1 MGNYKVIAIE
11 KKGHVAWLWLNN
23 PDKLNVMGK
32 PFWTDFPL
40 AVRELADD
48 PEVWVVVVAAKGR
61 AFSAGL
67 DLKTMGGSIGM
78 DGSDGMLGGRDKL
91 LTEIMHLQEAFTLIE
106 ESPKPF
112 IAAVHGFCIG
122 GGLDLM
128 AACDI
133 RLASADTVIS
143 LREARMA
150 IVADLG
156 SLQRLPAIIGKGQ
169 LRELAFTGKD
179 IDAARAKEIRLL
191 NEVYPDQNA
200 LYAAA
205 EKLANEI
212 AGNSP
217 LVVQGIKRV
226 LNYGEG
232 KSVKDALRFVAT
244 WNSSFLL
251 SEDLMEAFQAFA
263 QKRPPEFKG
272 R

>member
-1 MGNYKVIAIE
+1 MSDYQVMAIE
-11 KKGHVAWLWLNN
+11 KKGHVGWLWLSN

-32 PFWTDFPL
+32 MFWEEFPR
-40 AVRELADD
+40 AVREITDD
-48 PEVWVVVVAAKGR
+48 PEVWVVVVAARGR

-67 DLKTMGGSIGM
+67 DLKTMGGFVGM
-78 DGSDGMLGGRDKL
+78 DGSEGLLGGRNKL
-91 LTEIMHLQEAFTLIE
+91 LQEIMVLQEAFTLIE

-133 RLASADTVIS
+133 RIASKDAVIS

-156 SLQRLPAIIGKGQ
+156 SLQRLPAIIGKGH

-179 IDAARAKEIRLL
+179 IDAARALEIGLL
-191 NEVYPDQNA
+191 NDVYPDVHS
-200 LYAAA
+200 LHAAA
-205 EKLANEI
+205 EKLAQEI
-212 AGNSP
+212 AANSP

-232 KSVKDALRFVAT
+232 KSVRDALQFVAT

>member
-1 MGNYKVIAIE
+1 MGDYKVIAIE

-67 DLKTMGGSIGM
+67 DLKTMGSISAGAE
-78 DGSDGMLGGRDKL
+78 GMLAGRDKL
-91 LTEIMHLQEAFTLIE
+91 LEEIMHLQEAFTMIE
-106 ESPKPF
+106 DCPKPF

-128 AACDI
+128 ATCDI
-133 RLASADTVIS
+133 RLASADAVIS

-156 SLQRLPAIIGKGQ
+156 SLQRLPAIIGKGH

-179 IDAARAKEIRLL
+179 IDAARAKEIQLL

-205 EKLANEI
+205 DKLAGEI
-212 AGNSP
+212 ANNSP
-217 LVVQGIKRV
+217 LVVQGIKRI
-226 LNYGEG
+226 LKFGEG
-232 KSVKDALRFVAT
+232 KSVKDALQFVAT
-244 WNSSFLL
+244 WNSSFLV
-251 SEDLMEAFQAFA
+251 SEDLIEAFQAFA
-263 QKRPPEFKG
+263 QKRPAEFKG

>member
-1 MGNYKVIAIE
+1 MGDYKVIAIE

-78 DGSDGMLGGRDKL
+78 DGAEGMLGGRDKL

-128 AACDI
+128 AVCDI
-133 RLASADTVIS
+133 RLASADAVIS

-156 SLQRLPAIIGKGQ
+156 SLQRLPAIIGKGM

-205 EKLANEI
+205 DKLANEI

-217 LVVQGIKRV
+217 LVVQGIKRI
-226 LNYGEG
+226 LNFGEG
-232 KSVKDALRFVAT
+232 KSVKDALQFVAT

>member
-40 AVRELADD
+40 AVREVADD

-78 DGSDGMLGGRDKL
+78 DGSEGLLGGRDKL
-91 LTEIMHLQEAFTLIE
+91 LKEIMHLQEAFTLIE

-128 AACDI
+128 AVCDI

-156 SLQRLPAIIGKGQ
+156 SLQRLPAIIGKGM

-191 NEVYPDQNA
+191 NEIYPDQNA

-205 EKLANEI
+205 DKLANEI

-217 LVVQGIKRV
+217 LVVQGIKQV

-232 KSVKDALRFVAT
+232 KSVKEALQFVAT

>member
-1 MGNYKVIAIE
+1 MGDYKVIAIE

-40 AVRELADD
+40 AVREVADD

-78 DGSDGMLGGRDKL
+78 DGSEGLLGGRDKL
-91 LTEIMHLQEAFTLIE
+91 LVEIMHLQEAFTLIE

-128 AACDI
+128 AVCDI
-133 RLASADTVIS
+133 RLACADAVIS

-156 SLQRLPAIIGKGQ
+156 SLQRLPAIIGKGH

-179 IDAARAKEIRLL
+179 IDAARAKEIQLL

-205 EKLANEI
+205 QKLADEI

-217 LVVQGIKRV
+217 LVVQGIKRI
-226 LNYGEG
+226 LKFGEG
-232 KSVKDALRFVAT
+232 KSVKDALQFVAT

-263 QKRPPEFKG
+263 QKRPAEFKG

>member
-1 MGNYKVIAIE
+1 MGDYKVIAIE

-78 DGSDGMLGGRDKL
+78 DGAEGMLGGRDKL
-91 LTEIMHLQEAFTLIE
+91 LKEIMHLQEAFTLIE

-128 AACDI
+128 AVCDI
-133 RLASADTVIS
+133 RLASADAVIS

-156 SLQRLPAIIGKGQ
+156 SLQRLPAIIGKGM

-179 IDAARAKEIRLL
+179 IDATRAKEIRLL

-205 EKLANEI
+205 DKLANEI

-217 LVVQGIKRV
+217 LVVQGIKRI
-226 LNYGEG
+226 LNFGEG
-232 KSVKDALRFVAT
+232 KSVKDALQFVAT